1 MHFYFFS
8 LLFWLLLLASC
19 MLVSSPFRSSVPR
32 SRIISCLPPV
42 YHFQMSSSRH
52 SPSYRYHRQQ
62 QFRPSS
68 RSPSHSSYSRSA
80 FESPLALSPNPAAAA
95 SSSPSAQGTPSLVDP
110 NTSTAGTLTGGG
122 SGGGDFLDPKQVPRG
137 SVRSAR
143 SFSSPSSSIG
153 LTAGSSASQFHS
165 PAVYPG
171 LGSGLPSSHS
181 RQRLSTGDPRYV
193 DIVYSLDPRAIP
205 N

>member
-32 SRIISCLPPV
+32 SRIISRLPPV
-42 YHFQMSSSRH
+42 YPFQMSSSRH
-52 SPSYRYHRQQ
+52 SPSHRYHRQQ
-62 QFRPSS
+62 QFRASS
-68 RSPSHSSYSRSA
+68 RSPSHSSYSHPV

-95 SSSPSAQGTPSLVDP
+95 SSSTSARGTPSLVDP
-110 NTSTAGTLTGGG
+110 NSTAGTLTGGG
-122 SGGGDFLDPKQVPRG
+122 DFLDPTQVPRG